1 MLMPTLA
8 TVLASAVAAATAT
21 PQGDRLQAGT
31 SCYDITMTKG
41 GQTQVIG
48 HTFQSLE
55 WVKRDGKP
63 ALQVVVHQRM
73 GDKFDMR
80 DTFVLDGATLRPIEL
95 NNTRFGKP
103 HVRDVY
109 TDGKVD
115 ETKWDEQGK
124 ETTVEKPLA
133 KPVWEGNLF
142 GVMFAALPLK
152 AGDRYSIPF
161 YQYDKGEGAFSIEVT
176 ATREVD
182 TPTGK
187 REAIVLQAGPSESE
201 RVEYLVGADPR
212 IELGY
217 ASEKMG
223 FAQELAPT
231 CTAFDA
237 ATK

>member
-1 MLMPTLA
+1 MLMPILA
-8 TVLASAVAAATAT
+8 TVLAAAT
-21 PQGDRLQAGT
+21 PQGDRLQTGT

-41 GQTQVIG
+41 GQSQVIG

-109 TDGKVD
+109 GDGTVV

-133 KPVWEGNLF
+133 QPVWEGNLF
-142 GVMFAALPLK
+142 GVMFAALPLN

-161 YQYDKGEGAFSIEVT
+161 YQYDKGEG
-176 ATREVD
+176 
-182 TPTGK
+182 
-187 REAIVLQAGPSESE
+187 
-201 RVEYLVGADPR
+201 
-212 IELGY
+212 
-217 ASEKMG
+217 
-223 FAQELAPT
+223 
-231 CTAFDA
+231 
-237 ATK
+237 